1 MSPHARVSK
10 ILIHP
15 IKSCRGTS
23 VQSVN
28 YTTKGVEDDR
38 RFCIIDAATKRVITA
53 REVPKLV
60 LIFPQIRVDASSPD
74 GGSLVVSLPEDS
86 GCESFSVPLRP
97 SEETLSTWTMLKDII
112 IWPGYD
118 PLDGYICQS
127 PVKGAPSPSE
137 ILSKYIGKPV
147 HLTYK
152 GPLPRAV
159 DATYDFPD
167 LKADAFFQDMYPM
180 LLLSE
185 ESMEV
190 INKETRP
197 LVGTQNIHERWEDEK
212 LTVERFRP
220 NIVFEGG
227 GPFAEDKWEEISI
240 GSPNGPTITLVSKCA
255 RCLVSEG
262 AEAINLMQDL
272 KCPTAS

>member
-1 MSPHARVSK
+1 MDNVS
-10 ILIHP
+10 
-15 IKSCRGTS
+15 
-23 VQSVN
+23 
-28 YTTKGVEDDR
+28 
-38 RFCIIDAATKRVITA
+38 RFLV
-53 REVPKLV
+53 KLA
-60 LIFPQIRVDASSPD
+60 L
-74 GGSLVVSLPEDS
+74 
-86 GCESFSVPLRP
+86 
-97 SEETLSTWTMLKDII
+97 LSYNFFWQPRLKDII

-212 LTVERFRP
+212 LTVERWVDLFRNQYERWKDNALRYKRMDGTDNCIHLFRFRP

-262 AEAINLMQDL
+262 VEAINLMQDL